1 MTREIDALVMRAL
14 EKSPHARWPTAEEFV
29 AAIDAIPSAKPTPK
43 SGVVA
48 KPAASATRAAE
59 EPTARRSSG
68 RKKRA
73 SGRNKTTS
81 GTRPAKRTDTPL
93 EVKFCERCSGS
104 IPDEWKK
111 THAAKRLGTKL
122 LCRGCYQLVHDGKCC
137 MGCFR
142 SLDLERGT
150 AAGGNKRLCQACAA
164 KADIMR
170 VCSGCQML
178 LPRVAFE
185 RGVAF
190 KHGGKFFCRECISK
204 LRRKR
209 D

>member
-1 MTREIDALVMRAL
+1 MSREIDALVMRAL
-14 EKSPHARWPTAEEFV
+14 EKSPHTRWPTAEEFV
-29 AAIDAIPSAKPTPK
+29 AAIDAVLGAKPTPK

-48 KPAASATRAAE
+48 KPSPAREKPVAKRSSGRK
-59 EPTARRSSG
+59 RRSSG
-68 RKKRA
+68 REKAA
-73 SGRNKTTS
+73 SGE
-81 GTRPAKRTDTPL
+81 RPKRSDTPL

-122 LCRGCYQLVHDGKCC
+122 LCRGCYQLVHEGKCC

-142 SLDLERGT
+142 ALDLERGT
-150 AAGGNKRLCQACAA
+150 AAGGSKRLCQACAA

-185 RGVAF
+185 RGAAF
-190 KHGGKFFCRECISK
+190 KHTSGKFFCRDCYSK